1 MITERIICYAALVA
15 LLSGCN
21 GIENPEGDLKGIKL
35 EDWPMTDC
43 STSTGPVRDIVAYS
57 LLGIPYHWDIDWLG
71 ASTYIVYP
79 DFSGFDF
86 SEFYRK
92 NPCSGTHE
100 AYMNLI
106 EGSTDVIIA
115 SRDISRNEK
124 ASATELGV
132 TLETSPL
139 AIDALVFIVNPKNPV
154 KNLTSDQVRR
164 IYTGEITNW
173 KEVGGVDHAITPYI
187 RDADSGSQEKMET
200 LVMEGL
206 TMIDGEYMPEIIG
219 SMMDSPYRQLEFNEY
234 GIAYTPFFYR
244 TAMVRDLSN
253 VTMLSIDGVAPT
265 KESLRSNKYSFVSS
279 IYAAVRKTE
288 DHESMA
294 YKLYQF
300 LFTKKGAD
308 MIDESGY
315 IAIR

>member
-1 MITERIICYAALVA
+1 MTAAFLTTIGGI
-15 LLSGCN
+15 LLPKA
-21 GIENPEGDLKGIKL
+21 E
-35 EDWPMTDC
+35 
-43 STSTGPVRDIVAYS
+43 
-57 LLGIPYHWDIDWLG
+57 
-71 ASTYIVYP
+71 AS
-79 DFSGFDF
+79 
-86 SEFYRK
+86 SEK
-92 NPCSGTHE
+92 
-100 AYMNLI
+100 
-106 EGSTDVIIA
+106 
-115 SRDISRNEK
+115 
-124 ASATELGV
+124 LGV
-132 TLETSPL
+132 ELETAPL
-139 AIDALVFIVNPKNPV
+139 AIDALVFIVNPMNPV
-154 KNLTSDQVRR
+154 KNLTSDQVRK
-164 IYTGEITNW
+164 IYTGEIRNW

-187 RDADSGSQEKMET
+187 RDVDSGSQEKMET
-200 LVMEGL
+200 LVMKGL

-244 TAMVRDLSN
+244 IAMVRDLSN

-265 KESLRSNKYSFVSS
+265 KESLRSNKYPFVSS

-288 DHESMA
+288 DHKSMA